1 MHRLSIARSLRLAL
15 LRLTLVLATVAAL
28 GVSSLHDARQQ

>member
-1 MHRLSIARSLRLAL
+1 MHRLSIACSLRLAL
-15 LRLTLVLATVAAL
+15 LGLTLVLATVAAL